1 MGLYLYVPIVKHIYN
16 IGYQL
21 YCIYEDVFV
30 VPMQL
35 PILFIIFY
43 KFYDFFYR
51 EEYLFVEESIS
62 TFTQKASPW
71 FTRFRLGC
79 GGVVVLDEGFFDR

>member
-35 PILFIIFY
+35 PILYFIY

-51 EEYLFVEESIS
+51 EEYLFFVEESKLVRYVHEIIVVS
-62 TFTQKASPW
+62 E
-71 FTRFRLGC
+71 RRLL
-79 GGVVVLDEGFFDR
+79 VALVVLDEGFFDR